1 MDGEVYSPYLLVL
14 TSVFVSYLMQR
25 YMDSTLLC
33 MAINFTRSNATY
45 FKLGRFQYYIF
56 VLNLFADYIKFDV
69 LTKLQL

>member
-45 FKLGRFQYYIF
+45 FK
-56 VLNLFADYIKFDV
+56 
-69 LTKLQL
+69 